1 MNKRLFKKY
10 QIDLNVFKNSTDFK
24 QYLNEIYLKYT
35 NVKIIIIMD
44 YHLENEIGTDVLEMI
59 NNYYK
64 NKSNNI
70 VYT

>member
-10 QIDLNVFKNSTDFK
+10 QIDLNVFKYSTELK

-59 NNYYK
+59 NNY
-64 NKSNNI
+64 
-70 VYT
+70 

>member
-10 QIDLNVFKNSTDFK
+10 QIDLNVFKNSTELK

>member
-10 QIDLNVFKNSTDFK
+10 QIDLNVFKNSTELK

-59 NNYYK
+59 NNY
-64 NKSNNI
+64 
-70 VYT
+70 